1 MIDTLK
7 QDLRY
12 SLRGL
17 LAKPG
22 FLIAAVLT
30 LALGIGA
37 NTAIFSVVNGLLLK
51 PLPYKDG
58 ERLVLVH
65 NTYPKMG
72 LDYAGTSIPDYFDR
86 REQAPALEDLA
97 IYTGESLNMATDGAP
112 QRLVGLRSSASLFS
126 TLQTN
131 AAIGRVFDESAET
144 PGQDKV
150 VVLSHDLW
158 QSQFAGDPGAVG
170 RDVRLNGESFRVLG
184 IMPADFVFPNRSTQ
198 LWIPFAFTPEQKSDD
213 ERGNEYSEAIGR
225 LAPGATPEQLNAQLD
240 SIVARNVDRIASA
253 GGERAAGYAD
263 FIRDGGF
270 FGRSMPLREQWVGDV
285 RPVLWLLQ
293 AVVAFVLLIACAN
306 VANLMLTRVSSR
318 QKELS
323 VRSALGASRGRIIRQ
338 LLIES
343 VLLAIVGAAA
353 GIAIAFACLQL
364 LDALNITQS
373 PLRNEIGID
382 GAVLTFTLGVSVLTG
397 LVFGLFP
404 AFAQSGNK
412 SYDAL
417 KEGGRGN
424 TGGRGAR
431 MTRSTLVVVQIGL
444 CVTLLV
450 GAGLLV
456 KSFNR
461 LQNESPGF
469 NRDGLLTVRMDL
481 PQSKYNDDAAIARFY
496 ERALTEIRAI
506 PGVTQAGYISN
517 LPFGQSTWQ
526 SSYVVEGREE
536 APGEASPH
544 GFARVADETF
554 FKALDIPLLAGR
566 YFTEGDTTGSQR
578 VVIIDELLAKKYF
591 KDVDPIGRR
600 IRSSGPE
607 GDENP
612 WWTIVGVV
620 GTVKHGNLAN
630 EMTKEA
636 YYFPY
641 RQFYFTRF
649 GQSGGFFTIKS
660 DLPTG
665 GLVEPIRA
673 AVLRVDPEQPLYD
686 IRTLD
691 ERIALSLQGR
701 RAPMLLLVLFAGV
714 ALVLSAVGIYGVL
727 AYSVEQRTGELG
739 VRMAIGAQRRD
750 VVRMVLEQGGKIAAI
765 GLFAGLVGALALGGF
780 LSTQLFGV
788 SRFDPLTF
796 AAVVIV
802 LGAVAFFACWLPA
815 RRASRVSPIVAL
827 RYE

>member
-1 MIDTLK
+1 MFDTLK
-7 QDLRY
+7 QDFRY

-17 LAKPG
+17 LARPG
-22 FLIAAVLT
+22 FLMAAVLT

-72 LDYAGTSIPDYFDR
+72 LDDAGTSIPDYFDR
-86 REQAPALEDLA
+86 REQAPALDDLA
-97 IYTGESLNMATDGAP
+97 IYTGESLNLAAEGTP
-112 QRLVGLRSSASLFS
+112 QRLVGLRASASLFS
-126 TLQTN
+126 TLQAN
-131 AAIGRVFDESAET
+131 AAIGRVFDAESEI

-150 VVLSHDLW
+150 AVLSHDLW
-158 QSQFAGDPGAVG
+158 QSQFAGDPGVVG
-170 RDVRLNGESFRVLG
+170 RDVRLNGENFRVIG
-184 IMPADFVFPNRSTQ
+184 VMPADFVFPNRNTQ

-213 ERGNEYSEAIGR
+213 ERGNEYSETVGR
-225 LAPGATPEQLNAQLD
+225 LAPGATIDQLNAQMD
-240 SIVARNVDRIASA
+240 GIVARNADRIA
-253 GGERAAGYAD
+253 GLDDPRAAGYAD
-263 FIRDGGF
+263 FMRNGGF
-270 FGRSMPLREQWVGDV
+270 FGRAMPLREQWVGDV

-293 AVVAFVLLIACAN
+293 AVVGFVLLIACAN

-323 VRSALGASRGRIIRQ
+323 VRSALGASRRRIIRQ

-343 VLLAIVGAAA
+343 VLLALVGAVA
-353 GIAIAFACLQL
+353 GIAIAFVCLQL

-373 PLRNEIGID
+373 PLRSEIGID
-382 GAVLTFTLGVSVLTG
+382 GPVLAFTLGVSVFTG

-404 AFAQSGNK
+404 AFAQSGDK
-412 SYDAL
+412 TYEGL

-424 TGGRGAR
+424 TGGRAAR
-431 MTRSTLVVVQIGL
+431 MTRSTLVVVQIAL

-469 NRDGLLTVRMDL
+469 SRDGLLTVRMDL
-481 PQSKYNDDAAIARFY
+481 PESRYRDDATIARFY

-526 SSYVVEGREE
+526 SSYSIEGREQSPE
-536 APGEASPH
+536 ESSPH

-566 YFTEGDTTGSQR
+566 YFTESDTADSQR
-578 VVIIDELLAKKYF
+578 VIIIDELLAKKYF
-591 KDVDPIGRR
+591 KDVNPIGRR

-607 GDENP
+607 EENP

-620 GTVKHGNLAN
+620 GTVKHGNLASD
-630 EMTKEA
+630 MTKEA

-641 RQFYFTRF
+641 RQFYYTRF
-649 GQSGGFFTIKS
+649 GQRGGFFTIKS

-665 GLVEPIRA
+665 SLVEPVRA

-686 IRTLD
+686 IKTLD
-691 ERIALSLQGR
+691 DRIALSLQGR

-714 ALVLSAVGIYGVL
+714 ALLLSAVGIYGVL
-727 AYSVEQRTGELG
+727 AYAVEQRTGELG
-739 VRMAIGAQRRD
+739 VRMAIGAQRGD
-750 VVRMVLEQGGKIAAI
+750 VVRMVLGQGGRIAAI
-765 GLFAGLVGALALGGF
+765 GIGAGLVGALALGGF

-796 AAVVIV
+796 ALVVIV
-802 LGAVAFFACWLPA
+802 LAAVAFFACWLPA

-827 RYE
+827 RHE